1 MFLLKIIALYNI
13 KGGVGK
19 TAASV
24 NLAYLAAKDKNPT
37 LLCDLDPQGST
48 SYYFRIRALKKFSSS
63 KLIQGGK
70 KVEKNIRGT
79 DFDHLDLIPSDF
91 SFRNLDVLLN
101 DLKKSKEKLK
111 NVFSKFEHEYEYI
124 FIDCPPNITLVS
136 ENIFFA
142 ADYLLVPMIPTTL
155 SVLAFNKLLEFF
167 RKAEIDSSKIYAF
180 FSMVE
185 KRKKMHK
192 EVIKELGT
200 GNQHFLSSQIPYSAD
215 IEKMGIYRQPVPCYL
230 PGSPATEAYECL
242 WREIKYYCF
251 IGKPYF

>member
-1 MFLLKIIALYNI
+1 MKIIALYNI

-24 NLAYLAAKDKNPT
+24 NLSYLAAKENTPT

-48 SYYFRIRALKKFSSS
+48 SYYFRIRPLKKFNSS
-63 KLIQGGK
+63 KLIRGGK
-70 KVEKNIRGT
+70 SLGKNIRGT
-79 DFDHLDLIPSDF
+79 DFDYLDLIPSDF
-91 SFRNLDVLLN
+91 SFRNLDVQLS
-101 DLKKSKEKLK
+101 DLKKSKKRLK
-111 NVFSKFEHEYEYI
+111 SVFSNLQNEYEYI

-142 ADYLLVPMIPTTL
+142 ADYLIVPLIPTTL
-155 SVLAFNKLLEFF
+155 SVLALNKLFEFF
-167 RKAEIDSSKIYAF
+167 RKAEIDNSKIYHF

-192 EVIKELGT
+192 EVINELSSE
-200 GNQHFLSSQIPYSAD
+200 NQHILSSQIPYSAD
-215 IEKMGIYRQPVPCYL
+215 IEKMGLSRQPVPCFL
-230 PGSPATEAYECL
+230 PRSKATLAYEQL

-251 IGKPYF
+251 VGKPFL